1 MELGRPFGLLATTL
15 LFCQY
20 HSTIKPLE
28 QLFILFAYKKDHWK
42 KLQQAVA
49 REATNRSVVIGPP
62 TQNKKSGCKETKG
75 SSKLHTY
82 LILDVLLSARELRA
96 KCDSNTF
103 RKKCHPSGEGY
114 CFKAHMRMRGDLQR
128 ENCSNNKTFAPVM
141 EWVTMRMLFSLSIME
156 GWSTA
161 SIDFKNTFA
170 QATLPKA
177 IYMKLPQGHVQANP
191 GDQDKVMK
199 IKKSLYGD
207 CRAANLWC
215 P

>member
-1 MELGRPFGLLATTL
+1 M
-15 LFCQY
+15 
-20 HSTIKPLE
+20 
-28 QLFILFAYKKDHWK
+28 ILHINIIMTCSRVSMMRKHANLWIQMDHILSVWPPSSMQMIIHLSRKSCPWMKSFEMSDLMPWK
-42 KLQQAVA
+42 KSFKIYSNPKLS
-49 REATNRSVVIGPP
+49 NLSVGMEVLKQGEEIVP
-62 TQNKKSGCKETKG
+62 TTW
-75 SSKLHTY
+75 
-82 LILDVLLSARELRA
+82 A
-96 KCDSNTF
+96 F

-114 CFKAHMRMRGDLQR
+114 CFKAHVRMHGDLQR
-128 ENCSNNKTFAPVM
+128 ENCSNNKTFGPVM

-177 IYMKLPQGHVQANP
+177 IYVKLPQGHVQANP